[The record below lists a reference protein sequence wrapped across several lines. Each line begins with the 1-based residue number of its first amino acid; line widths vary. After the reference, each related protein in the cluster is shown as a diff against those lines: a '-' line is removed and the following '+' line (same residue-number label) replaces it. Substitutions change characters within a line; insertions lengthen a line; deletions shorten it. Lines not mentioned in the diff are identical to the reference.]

1 MKSAPVVSVLWA
13 GCVALALVCCLTPA
27 GWGQDKSRGPAGR
40 KNTKSLRSKP
50 VPNTK
55 SLDQRADSLTSSFVK
70 EADALAEDYFEAGH
84 PDKAVAVLQ
93 KVLQLAPNAK
103 EIQQKIDQ
111 IQQAKMEAN
120 ETTLEV
126 DCSAGWEPSGVA
138 VTQGQTVRFAVTGN
152 YRLEVAG
159 QMNAAGLPEKDVTR
173 DIAGGIPV
181 GALMGVIVGADNK
194 PGKPFAIG
202 EGLDLAPR
210 ETGRLLLRIN
220 APQGH
225 RSTGKL
231 KVTLGGAFSKG

>member
-1 MKSAPVVSVLWA
+1 MKSQPVLSNFAICCAGLAVVLM
-13 GCVALALVCCLTPA
+13 LASP

-55 SLDQRADSLTSSFVK
+55 ALDQRADSLTTSFVR
-70 EADALAEDYFEAGH
+70 EADQLAEDYFEAGH

-93 KVLQLAPNAK
+93 KVLSLAPNAK

-120 ETTLEV
+120 ETTVEV
-126 DCSAGWEPSGVA
+126 DCSAGWEPAGVA
-138 VTQGQTVRFAVTGN
+138 ITQGQMVRIAVTGT
-152 YRLEVAG
+152 YKLEVAG
-159 QMNAAGLPEKDVTR
+159 QLNAAGLPDKDLTR

-181 GALMGVIVGADNK
+181 GALMGVVLGADNK
-194 PGKPFAIG
+194 PGKPFSIG
-202 EGLDLAPR
+202 EGLDLTPR
-210 ETGRLLLRIN
+210 ETGRLLLRVN

-225 RSTGKL
+225 RSSGKL
-231 KVTLGGAFSKG
+231 KVTLSGAFSKG